1 MKQMLFWNYWLGHG
15 NTIFYFIKTKQ
26 FCYYLNFFS
35 WKYLLSYLCWL
46 STSGF
51 KCQRPNIFSL
61 ARQMRKIVHQ
71 YMVYHNEDFRPLLF
85 IILGALKYNEVN
97 LAIMYICIYTN
108 LFQMQNARD
117 ELLSVVEEGNW
128 DQFVSFLK
136 SVC

>member
-1 MKQMLFWNYWLGHG
+1 MLFWNYGLGHE
-15 NTIFYFIKTKQ
+15 IQYFISWRKKQ
-26 FCYYLNFFS
+26 FRYFLNLFS
-35 WKYLLSYLCWL
+35 WKYLLSYLSWL
-46 STSGF
+46 STSGL

-61 ARQMRKIVHQ
+61 ARPTREIFHQ
-71 YMVYHNEDFRPLLF
+71 YVVYRNEDFHPLLF